1 MSVYR
6 KHWIKPYPNGWKDGP
21 SGGTSVYASYLNNVD
36 TIIGDIDAFL
46 NNMNNSV
53 LAGVQING
61 LDLQVKEGKVDL
73 PYASRSQAGVIKPDG
88 TTTQVVNGILSV
100 IGGGGGG
107 SSRIDYITQAEYDD
121 LPASKLTDGVLRIIK
136 DRYVMQ
142 AYENYEGSRF

>member
-1 MSVYR
+1 MSVYK
-6 KHWIKPYPNGWKDGP
+6 KHWYKPYPNGWKDGP
-21 SGGTSVYASYLNNVD
+21 SGGTAVYASYLNSVD
-36 TIIGDIDAFL
+36 SILADIDSFL

-53 LAGVQING
+53 LAGVRING

-73 PYASRSQAGVIKPDG
+73 PFASRSQAGVIKPDG

-100 IGGGGGG
+100 IGGGGG
-107 SSRIDYITQAEYDD
+107 SAKIDYITQAEYDN
-121 LPASKLTDGVLRIIK
+121 LPASKLTDGTLRIIK